1 VSDGLITMQ
10 NVPHDIS
17 LVFIELGAAIGG
29 LGILARLASRWG
41 FSSVPLYLIGGL
53 AFGNGGLLPL
63 HLSENF
69 IRIGGEIGV
78 LLLLFMLGLEYTG
91 DELKEQLHGG
101 LAAGGMD
108 FLLNFVP
115 GVAAGRLFGWSWLP
129 ALVLGGVTWVSSS
142 GVIAKVLG
150 ELKRLGN
157 PETPTVLTVLV
168 LEDLAM
174 AVYLPLITALL
185 AGGSAI
191 RLGASVAVALA
202 VVAAALMVA
211 FRYGPTISGWV
222 SHESDEVVLLTI
234 LPMVLL
240 LAGLAQQVQVS
251 AAVAAFLA
259 GVALSGPIAEKSRR
273 LLAPL
278 KDLFAA
284 VFFFFFGLE
293 IAPASLPPV
302 AVEAIGLGV
311 VTAATKVATGY
322 FAARRAGIQGQGR
335 WRAGAALIARGEFSI
350 IIAGFGAAS
359 EPQLGPIAAGYV
371 LLLAIAGP
379 ILVRLI

>member
-1 VSDGLITMQ
+1 MQ

-17 LVFIELGAAIGG
+17 LVFIELGAGIGG

-101 LAAGGMD
+101 LAAGGMN

-157 PETPTVLTVLV
+157 LETPTVMTVLV

-185 AGGSAI
+185 LGGSAI
-191 RLGASVAVALA
+191 RLGASVSVALA
-202 VVAAALMVA
+202 VVAAALLVA
-211 FRYGPTISGWV
+211 FRYGPKISGWV
-222 SHESDEVVLLTI
+222 SHESDEVALLTI
-234 LPMVLL
+234 LPVVLL

-273 LLAPL
+273 LLSPL

-284 VFFFFFGLE
+284 IFFFFFGLE

-302 AVEAIGLGV
+302 AVQAIGLGV

-322 FAARRAGIQGQGR
+322 FAARRAGIQAQGR

-350 IIAGFGAAS
+350 IIAGFGVAS
-359 EPQLGPIAAGYV
+359 EPQLGPIAAAYV

-379 ILVRLI
+379 ILVRLV